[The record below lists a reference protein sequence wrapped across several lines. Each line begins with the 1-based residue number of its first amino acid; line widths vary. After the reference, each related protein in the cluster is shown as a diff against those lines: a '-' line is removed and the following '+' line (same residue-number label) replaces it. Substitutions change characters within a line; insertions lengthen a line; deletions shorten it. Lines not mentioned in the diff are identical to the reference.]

1 MIVAAPHLG
10 FWGVPGISNTPR
22 IISPLESPQNGT
34 QPGSLL
40 EVFPTLRT
48 SPYFFHVPFIA
59 IQRTLVGHSGNEWEM
74 FGFHSF
80 LTILASFW
88 ASLVIV
94 AATHFEFWGVP
105 GISISPLGKAH
116 KIDTFLT
123 LCASPYFFHI
133 PFIAIQRTLG
143 RKHRERKVVRWTL
156 VVLAST
162 LQKKGWH
169 QLPKLLDASNNCNWH
184 FLQKAFRQT
193 PSS

>member
-1 MIVAAPHLG
+1 MPN
-10 FWGVPGISNTPR
+10 ISNTSR

-80 LTILASFW
+80 LTILRGARHLHFSPGESPQNRHFPNLVCFPLFLPY
-88 ASLVIV
+88 SL
-94 AATHFEFWGVP
+94 HCHP
-105 GISISPLGKAH
+105 KLS
-116 KIDTFLT
+116 
-123 LCASPYFFHI
+123 
-133 PFIAIQRTLG
+133 
-143 RKHRERKVVRWTL
+143 RKYRERKVVCWTL

-162 LQKKGWH
+162 LQKKGW
-169 QLPKLLDASNNCNWH
+169 QRLPKLHDTSNNCNLH

-193 PSS
+193 PPS